1 MISVIGVLRAPGLAL
16 AVLAGLAASASASD
30 IFTVQ
35 GIAVDRTADSA
46 TAARAAAQAEGQ
58 RLALIEVM
66 KKLTL
71 AEDWGS
77 LPDVDEATA
86 QSAVRGF
93 QVANERGSATRYIA
107 ELIVSFQPEA
117 VRRLLRGASVPFGET
132 QARPAVLLPVLRRD
146 GHLVLWDDGNPWRDA
161 WASLDLG
168 NAMTPLVLPLGDI
181 AEINS
186 VPADLAISD
195 NETSQTALAGLAAN
209 YGAAEVVVAQAT
221 LTGDRLDVTLAHR
234 GGPAPAATLRQ
245 SFDAG
250 ADEATQMRDAAR
262 AMLEA
267 LALQWK
273 RQIIVRDASLQILT
287 ASASYASLEEWERI
301 RNSLTTAP
309 LVQGLEVM
317 GISSDGAELRIS
329 YKGGV
334 DLLTLTLAQR
344 NVSLSNVAAAAVDPM
359 VMETNIGTAP
369 GAAIMPA
376 WRLSVAP

>member
-1 MISVIGVLRAPGLAL
+1 
-16 AVLAGLAASASASD
+16 
-30 IFTVQ
+30 
-35 GIAVDRTADSA
+35 
-46 TAARAAAQAEGQ
+46 
-58 RLALIEVM
+58 
-66 KKLTL
+66 
-71 AEDWGS
+71 
-77 LPDVDEATA
+77 
-86 QSAVRGF
+86 
-93 QVANERGSATRYIA
+93 
-107 ELIVSFQPEA
+107 
-117 VRRLLRGASVPFGET
+117 
-132 QARPAVLLPVLRRD
+132 
-146 GHLVLWDDGNPWRDA
+146 
-161 WASLDLG
+161 
-168 NAMTPLVLPLGDI
+168 
-181 AEINS
+181 
-186 VPADLAISD
+186 
-195 NETSQTALAGLAAN
+195 
-209 YGAAEVVVAQAT
+209 
-221 LTGDRLDVTLAHR
+221 
-234 GGPAPAATLRQ
+234 
-245 SFDAG
+245 
-250 ADEATQMRDAAR
+250 
-262 AMLEA
+262 MLEA